1 MIEKKISQFHF
12 YGKWNNLDF
21 RKIESAIAGQCFN
34 MHWITKYYTQKWL
47 VFKQEKQ
54 SFAMM
59 MQYLNGPTLLSK
71 AKKAKQPLP

>member
-1 MIEKKISQFHF
+1 MFQ
-12 YGKWNNLDF
+12 YALNNY
-21 RKIESAIAGQCFN
+21 N
-34 MHWITKYYTQKWL
+34 YKYYTQKWL

>member
-1 MIEKKISQFHF
+1 MFQYALNNYNYKILH
-12 YGKWNNLDF
+12 
-21 RKIESAIAGQCFN
+21 
-34 MHWITKYYTQKWL
+34 TKKWL